1 MMGLEMSLVLHE
13 MATFCLSQDQHANV
27 FNSKPKIFVL
37 HAILFWSKKEDYLF
51 LKTLRKRI
59 YIRQSQYMDASSNT
73 GVVI

>member
-1 MMGLEMSLVLHE
+1 MMGHEMSLVLHE

-59 YIRQSQYMDASSNT
+59 YIHGSTWMPAAILES
-73 GVVI
+73 